1 MKKKIKVKAIEVEK
15 TPASDNQLQTEVK
28 GATVKNL
35 ASKKVNAINAS
46 NLTNATIAAKVNA
59 IKTAVKK

>member
-1 MKKKIKVKAIEVEK
+1 
-15 TPASDNQLQTEVK
+15 LQTEVK

-35 ASKKVNAINAS
+35 ASKKVNAMNMTNS
-46 NLTNATIAAKVNA
+46 TNATIAAKVNA